1 MSNNLSS
8 VYIKID
14 EEGRILRC
22 EGGYSISNINDVSQ
36 WIKIDEG
43 SGDKYNLCQS
53 NYFDSPLRTIEGI
66 CRWKYVDGECVLR
79 TEDEIATDIAAIPKQ
94 LSEEETYKAALEVL
108 GVNTQDE
115 TDTYKTALNELGI
128 ETEETTNE
136 N

>member
-22 EGGYSISNINDVSQ
+22 EGGYSISNIDDVSQ

-53 NYFDSPLRTIEGI
+53 NYFDLPLRTIEGT

-94 LSEEETYKAALEVL
+94 LSKEETYKAALEVL

-115 TDTYKTALNELGI
+115 TDTYKTALNELGV

>member
-22 EGGYSISNINDVSQ
+22 EGGYSISNINDVRQ

-43 SGDKYNLCQS
+43 SGDEYNLCQS
-53 NYFDSPLRTIEGI
+53 NYFDSPLHTIEGI

-79 TEDEIATDIAAIPKQ
+79 TEDEIAADIAAIPKQ
-94 LSEEETYKAALEVL
+94 LNNEEKYKAALEVL

-115 TDTYKTALNELGI
+115 TDTYKTALNELGV